1 MTEKKRYEILESL
14 PAYGPMYIPIS
25 ENEEQFYSE
34 GFVVKFY
41 KNDGTEWVANFKA
54 GWSDFSKIFDFPEK
68 DVIVVFANGF
78 GYVMNPNQE
87 KPLMTIGTM
96 SRKVFQSENGDL
108 ICIDDIGIEI
118 IDCIN
123 FKTWKSERI
132 SWDGF
137 KDLTF
142 ENGIIKGKS
151 FDPTNSKQEWSDFSF
166 NTLTK
171 EITGGSF
178 RDMLKQN
185 PHLEMKNRLEVQ
197 LKPENDK
204 KWWEIWKQK

>member
-1 MTEKKRYEILESL
+1 
-14 PAYGPMYIPIS
+14 MYVPIS
-25 ENEEQFYSE
+25 ENDEQFYSE

-41 KNDGTEWVANFKA
+41 KKDGTEWVANFKA
-54 GWSDFSKIFDFPEK
+54 GWSDFSEIFDYPEK
-68 DVIVVFANGF
+68 DIIVVFANGF

-87 KPLMTIGTM
+87 KPLMTIGSM
-96 SRKVFQSENGDL
+96 SREVFQSENGDL

-118 IDCIN
+118 IDCTN
-123 FKTWKSERI
+123 FKTWTSERI

-142 ENGIIKGKS
+142 ENGIISGKS

-171 EITGGSF
+171 EIIGGSF
-178 RDMLKQN
+178 REMLKQN
-185 PHLEMKNRLEVQ
+185 SHLEMRNRIEVQ
-197 LKPENDK
+197 LKPENEK
-204 KWWEIWKQK
+204 KWWKIWK